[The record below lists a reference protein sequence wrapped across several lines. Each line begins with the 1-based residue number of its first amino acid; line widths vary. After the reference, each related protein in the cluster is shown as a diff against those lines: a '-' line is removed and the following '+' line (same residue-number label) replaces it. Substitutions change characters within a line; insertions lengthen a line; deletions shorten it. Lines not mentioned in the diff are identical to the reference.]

1 MALWNGEKDL
11 DDLGIELRTGKAA
24 NFLARLRH
32 GKRIAIWPVAQHCI
46 ERIGD
51 GHDASPQRNLFTVQ
65 LARIAA
71 SIEELMVGEDDIG
84 GRCRIL

>member
-11 DDLGIELRTGKAA
+11 YDFVIELRPSTAT
-24 NFLARLRH
+24 NFLARSRH
-32 GKRIAIWPVAQHCI
+32 GKRITIGPVAQHCI